1 MYNKTIIRF
10 GVRDIQNNQGVGKG
24 YQVTPTSTLI
34 ILDITKTSSNNCLL
48 FRLVPAVV
56 LTLEL
61 LKRVKC
67 PPFLFSQLKQLNLV
81 PRSSR

>member
-1 MYNKTIIRF
+1 MCNKAIIRF
-10 GVRDIQNNQGVGKG
+10 GVRDIKNNQGLREG
-24 YQVTPTSTLI
+24 YQITPTSTLI

-48 FRLVPAVV
+48 FRLVSAVV

-61 LKRVKC
+61 LKRVRC
-67 PPFLFSQLKQLNLV
+67 PPLLFSQLKQLNLE